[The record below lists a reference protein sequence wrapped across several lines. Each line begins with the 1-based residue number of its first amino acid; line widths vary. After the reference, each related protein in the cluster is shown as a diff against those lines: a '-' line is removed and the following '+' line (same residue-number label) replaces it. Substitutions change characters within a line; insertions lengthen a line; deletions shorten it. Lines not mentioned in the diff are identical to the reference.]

1 MYKELLAYAANRNSN
16 PSELRMNFP
25 IPQRHDQVI
34 DTYLCLNS
42 EVRKN
47 FGLSQLDKDKNLQRY
62 AIFLIKQLLLG
73 LRLHHNLFIDVF

>member
-1 MYKELLAYAANRNSN
+1 
-16 PSELRMNFP
+16 MNFP

-47 FGLSQLDKDKNLQRY
+47 FGLSQLDKDTKIYKGMLYFLSNNCFWFY
-62 AIFLIKQLLLG
+62 GYIIIFWLMFHDICNIGKIWFSLDGPFLL
-73 LRLHHNLFIDVF
+73 F